1 MSTVLKKV
9 EAWPFAFGGEKHSG
23 WLPSNAVTPKPTPVE
38 RELLDV
44 QIESTDSGYLLT
56 WAARPSPTCRELLP
70 PKVGDTW
77 HETIED
83 AEAAAHDY
91 FGIEHEH
98 WTDIPQT
105 A

>member
-1 MSTVLKKV
+1 MRV
-9 EAWPFAFGGEKHSG
+9 EAWPFTFGGEADTG
-23 WLPSNAVTPKPTPVE
+23 WLPPGFITPQPTPIE

-44 QIESTDSGYLLT
+44 EIEQTDGGYLLT
-56 WAARPSPTCRELLP
+56 WAARPSPTCRELRA

-83 AEAAAHDY
+83 AKAAANAS
-91 FGIEHEH
+91 FGIKHED
-98 WTDIPQT
+98 WRNISLK